1 MCFFQGCAF
10 FTIVSG
16 RENIFEKFL
25 FLGQVYDISKH
36 RTKFWV
42 GTIWIFWFAPILT
55 ISLHFSEKPGFSP
68 KLGAPN
74 PWISC
79 FDGSEMRQCLKRG
92 SQFWNFENR
101 THFRSTITFFHWLKI
116 DPWKKV
122 MVDQKRVRFS
132 KFHNWLPLL
141 KHCLISE
148 PSKQEIHGLG
158 APYFPAFQWKTRF
171 LP

>member
-1 MCFFQGCAF
+1 MWFFQGCAF

-25 FLGQVYDISKH
+25 FLGQVYDISDH
-36 RTKFWV
+36 RTKFCV
-42 GTIWIFWFAPILT
+42 STSWIFRFAPILT

-68 KLGAPN
+68 KLGAPS

-101 THFRSTITFFHWLKI
+101 THFCSTITFFQGSI
-116 DPWKKV
+116 FSQWKKV

-132 KFHNWLPLL
+132 KFQNWLPLL
-141 KHCLISE
+141 RHFVISE

-158 APYFPAFQWKTRF
+158 APYFPAFQRKTRF
-171 LP
+171 SP